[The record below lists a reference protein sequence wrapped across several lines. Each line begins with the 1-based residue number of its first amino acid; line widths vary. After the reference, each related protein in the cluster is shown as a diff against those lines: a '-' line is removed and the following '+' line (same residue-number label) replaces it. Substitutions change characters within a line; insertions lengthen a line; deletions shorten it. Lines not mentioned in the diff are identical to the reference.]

1 MKMTLIILFLGLTG
15 VGLAAGLW
23 WGYAQLQPASSA
35 AADKYV
41 TVENGSSAGNVASTL
56 EEEGIIRNGTVFYL
70 YTRYHKQTSSIK
82 SGVYRLSPDQPIAEI
97 LKVLTEGR
105 TENAV
110 VRIPS
115 GVVLEEIQAILR
127 GKGFEQDDIRA
138 ALSRRYDADVL
149 RYKPKE
155 ADLEGYLYPD
165 TYHVASNAETAD
177 LIEMVLSNTDKYITR
192 QLRNQWRE
200 HGLSVHEG
208 LTLASI
214 VQKEVAEPR
223 QRAKVAQVFLT
234 RLENDQ
240 PLEADP
246 TFQYAARKK
255 GVEPSIDVKS
265 PHNTYQNKGLPPG
278 PIATSTIE
286 AMEAV
291 ANPADTEY
299 RYFVTGE
306 DGVTRF
312 SKTERQHEKYI
323 EKHGVSGSDS

>member
-1 MKMTLIILFLGLTG
+1 MKTALIILLLGITGAGLT
-15 VGLAAGLW
+15 AGLW
-23 WGYAQLQPASSA
+23 WGYTQLQPVSSA
-35 AADKYV
+35 ATDKYV
-41 TVENGSSAGNVASTL
+41 TIENGSSAGNVASTL

-70 YTRYHKQTSSIK
+70 YTRYHKQTSNIK
-82 SGVYRLSPDQPIAEI
+82 SGVYRLSPDQSIAEI
-97 LKVLTEGR
+97 LQVLTEGR
-105 TENAV
+105 TENMV

-115 GVVLEEIQAILR
+115 GVVLDEIQAILQK
-127 GKGFEQDDIRA
+127 KGFKQDNIHV
-138 ALSRRYDADVL
+138 ALNRRYDVDIL
-149 RYKPKE
+149 KYKPKG

-165 TYHVASNAETAD
+165 TYHAASNAEAAD
-177 LIEMVLSNTDKYITR
+177 LIEMVLSNTDKHISR
-192 QLRNQWRE
+192 QLKNQWRE

-234 RLENDQ
+234 RLENGQ

-255 GVEPSIDVKS
+255 GVEPSIDVDS
-265 PHNTYQNKGLPPG
+265 PYNTYQNRGLPPG
-278 PIATSTIE
+278 PIATSAIG

-299 RYFVTGE
+299 QYFVTGE
-306 DGVTRF
+306 DGITRF
-312 SKTERQHEKYI
+312 SKTKRQHEEYI